1 MKHKEINGD
10 VLGTSCKYLREP
22 VCLEIARTLECF
34 E

>member
-10 VLGTSCKYLREP
+10 VLGTSKCLREP
-22 VCLEIARTLECF
+22 VGLEIARTLGCF